1 MGTRPRTIFLGA
13 VVLAM
18 GCQSREQLIQ
28 TKPPPFDL
36 EEPGQVSTAPVEE
49 EDPAVAPVFQGDA
62 VVFAPGA
69 IAWAEPDQ
77 RVVFHPLEEAYST
90 TSQTKYDAVLSGSEN
105 KNMPIQIGDTVYH
118 KIKTRRFARSY
129 PSSPQIILARN
140 VGHVYTGFRWPEE
153 LQQDSTST
161 LHMFACP
168 YERQEEALFY
178 EVGELIIECDPSKT
192 LLFVHLPPREPYN
205 TWTECE
211 EARRI
216 ETYAPGRGVGCAS
229 AEEREPDAYTYTML
243 YWFGEKPE
251 DGASDHLF
259 HSRTFERRE
268 VYTSVNQSPRTRT
281 IEVGR

>member
-1 MGTRPRTIFLGA
+1 MRTRPHAFFLCTIAF
-13 VVLAM
+13 VV
-18 GCQSREQLIQ
+18 GCQSQDQSSQ
-28 TKPPPFDL
+28 TKPSPFDL
-36 EEPGQVSTAPVEE
+36 KEPGQVTTAPVEE
-49 EDPAVAPVFQGDA
+49 EEPTVAPVFQGDA
-62 VVFAPGA
+62 VVFEPGA

-90 TSQTKYDAVLSGSEN
+90 TSQAKYNAVLAGNEN

-129 PSSPQIILARN
+129 PPGAQITLAKN
-140 VGHVYTGFRWPEE
+140 VGHVYTGFRWPDE

-192 LLFVHLPPREPYN
+192 LLFVHLPPSEPYN
-205 TWTECE
+205 TWVECE

-216 ETYAPGRGVGCAS
+216 ETYAPGQGAGCAS
-229 AEEREPDAYTYTML
+229 VEERKPDAYTYTML

-251 DGASDHLF
+251 DGVSDHLF
-259 HSRTFERRE
+259 HSRTFERRQ
-268 VYTSVNQSPRTRT
+268 VYTSVNHSPPART